1 MKRTRARN
9 SREPDGLLEN
19 TLYTVV
25 NHWKWELSALSLFL
39 MAVYVVCI
47 IADAAGNEKP
57 PKYLPVEMVLLTD
70 KGLETW
76 CRSAEF
82 LASLREK
89 QRLVIPGRSLEEF
102 IAWGRRNPDVL
113 AKALDV
119 NDPEV
124 FLGLTLS
131 IANVR
136 RSIRDMVEHDMRL
149 EESLDFDS
157 KAIFPGDFSDR
168 FQIQESFELEV
179 WENDALNVYDAN
191 SELVESALDQL
202 LPDQPPLIPYWKVMD
217 DAELVKLGLM
227 EEEPVESRP
236 VSWRVIS
243 RSRYGPRILRGK

>member
-1 MKRTRARN
+1 MKRTQAKN
-9 SREPDGLLEN
+9 SREPEGLLEN
-19 TLYTVV
+19 ILYTIV
-25 NHWKWELSALSLFL
+25 NHWKWELSGLSFFL

-47 IADAAGNEKP
+47 IADVAGTEKH
-57 PKYLPVEMVLLTD
+57 PKYFPVEMVLLTD
-70 KGLETW
+70 EGLEAW

-82 LASLREK
+82 LASLREE
-89 QRLVIPGRSLEEF
+89 QRLAIPGRSLEEF

-136 RSIRDMVEHDMRL
+136 RTIRDMVEHEMRL
-149 EESLDFDS
+149 EETLDPDL
-157 KAIFPGDFSDR
+157 KVNFPGDFTDR
-168 FQIQESFELEV
+168 FQVQESFKLEV
-179 WENDALNVYDAN
+179 WENDDLNVYDAN
-191 SELVESALDQL
+191 SDLVESARDQL

-217 DAELVKLGLM
+217 DAEQVKLGLM
-227 EEEPVESRP
+227 EEEPVEIRP